1 MSSIKIVFGAAW
13 GLWTND
19 ETGPKLLDILR
30 EEGIREIDTA
40 RGYVDSEKKIGERGA
55 AQEFIIGTKFSGVWA
70 KQPANREEILKSA
83 ATSLELLK
91 TDKVQN
97 SRTPVRP

>member
-1 MSSIKIVFGAAW
+1 MSGIKIVFGAAW

-30 EEGIREIDTA
+30 EEDIKEIDTA
-40 RGYVDSEKKIGERGA
+40 RGYGDSEKKIGERGV
-55 AQEFIIGTKFSGVWA
+55 AQEFIIGTKFSGVFA
-70 KQPANREEILKSA
+70 KQPATREGIFKSA
-83 ATSLELLK
+83 TTSFDFLK

-97 SRTPVRP
+97 S